1 VNTRLAEL
9 PLTPPQ
15 VSPFQSS
22 LPKKRIRII
31 KKIRSANELI
41 ESIYASVAQFRET
54 TPQADDMTLVVLK
67 TL

>member
-1 VNTRLAEL
+1 VVFGH
-9 PLTPPQ
+9 PQ
-15 VSPFQSS
+15 G
-22 LPKKRIRII
+22 
-31 KKIRSANELI
+31 SANELI